1 MIATTVSTV
10 TTVTTIVTLGLTT
23 VLGAAAA
30 ITLMIF
36 LATRELANANRRS
49 TIALR
54 IAKFASVGIL
64 PLIMAFATVV
74 IVEITKIL

>member
-1 MIATTVSTV
+1 MIVASV
-10 TTVTTIVTLGLTT
+10 TSVTTIAALGITT

-30 ITLMIF
+30 ITLMVF

-54 IAKFASVGIL
+54 IAKFAGVGIL